1 MIDIDISYIDTLYS
15 ILILLTSLLFTNC
28 IYLLYSHLSFYN
40 YISFTRLF
48 DNNFSYNL
56 LKYSFDIN
64 TRLFMFLHNCNIQYL
79 MFNIYDVNYKIGY
92 SIILALELTCIFNIY
107 WIIYIQAHIKDY
119 IPGYYINNNS
129 KCPICLVN
137 NNNWILPCK
146 HKFHKSCIKSWFDIN
161 SNCPLCRKNY

>member
-28 IYLLYSHLSFYN
+28 IYLLYSHVSFHN

-79 MFNIYDVNYKIGY
+79 MQDQIEKKAKSQDPWHL
-92 SIILALELTCIFNIY
+92 ILLKRL
-107 WIIYIQAHIKDY
+107 QLH
-119 IPGYYINNNS
+119 
-129 KCPICLVN
+129 LV
-137 NNNWILPCK
+137 L
-146 HKFHKSCIKSWFDIN
+146 
-161 SNCPLCRKNY
+161 